1 MQIISNG
8 ERMLA
13 LTPHF
18 TIEWYIGSHTA
29 NVKGSGGDIDCFTF
43 AWHKNKASMLD
54 FTTSL
59 LNWLAED

>member
-13 LTPHF
+13 IMDHF
-18 TIEWYIGSHTA
+18 TIEWFIGSHTA
-29 NVKGSGGDIDCFTF
+29 NVKGSDGDIDCFTF
-43 AWHKNKASMLD
+43 AWDKDRASMLD

-59 LNWLAED
+59 LSWLATD